1 MMLWYLWSSSWT
13 LAQHPYNLSFAFVFF
28 FGGWF
33 FLVRM
38 FFLSFF
44 LMIYFSCIF
53 FYLSCNVCVLFTTP
67 YKEVFAKKQERQRTA
82 LCSLQLIAMLYA
94 SAVLTPT
101 FCFIES
107 QSVINFHSK
116 HSTTYTLYLLHST
129 FSMTWTVPGL
139 NQCLHCLLLAE
150 VCSGKE

>member
-13 LAQHPYNLSFAFVFF
+13 LAQHPYNLSLLPFF
-28 FGGWF
+28 SFSVVDFFSSNVLSLLFLDDLF
-33 FLVRM
+33 FL
-38 FFLSFF
+38 
-44 LMIYFSCIF
+44 YF

-67 YKEVFAKKQERQRTA
+67 YKEVFAKKQERQRSA

-139 NQCLHCLLLAE
+139 NQCLRCLLLAE